1 MEKSPRVAQFMFLNQ
16 SYNKFGYQQGISIV
30 EILVI
35 IAIIGVA
42 LGSLLGLA
50 TFSLKASTS
59 IKETSQANSL
69 AQETMEAVRNFRD
82 GTTWDS
88 DGLGTLTAGVAYYPQ
103 KTADTPP
110 KWQLIQGEETVD
122 GFTRKIFFED
132 VQRDSNDNIVETGGT
147 NDPDTKKVKVTVS
160 WGGKEVKIITY
171 LTNWK

>member
-1 MEKSPRVAQFMFLNQ
+1 MFLNQ

>member
-1 MEKSPRVAQFMFLNQ
+1 MSSIQWKD
-16 SYNKFGYQQGISIV
+16 NKGISVV

-88 DGLGTLTAGVAYYPQ
+88 DGLGTLTAGVAY
-103 KTADTPP
+103 
-110 KWQLIQGEETVD
+110 
-122 GFTRKIFFED
+122 
-132 VQRDSNDNIVETGGT
+132 
-147 NDPDTKKVKVTVS
+147 
-160 WGGKEVKIITY
+160 
-171 LTNWK
+171 